1 MMRHSVQPRDRTFI
15 KDYGFLFFTKSM
27 GKNIRKGL
35 RGLSGKSSQK
45 HFDHAKKSAIGEV
58 KIFFTK
64 GNWKIKLLKNNESSK
79 KRKIIQ

>member
-1 MMRHSVQPRDRTFI
+1 
-15 KDYGFLFFTKSM
+15 M

-35 RGLSGKSSQK
+35 SGKYSQK

>member
-15 KDYGFLFFTKSM
+15 KDYGFLFFTKNM

-35 RGLSGKSSQK
+35 SGKYSQK

-58 KIFFTK
+58 KLFFTK

-79 KRKIIQ
+79 KTHSKTIQ